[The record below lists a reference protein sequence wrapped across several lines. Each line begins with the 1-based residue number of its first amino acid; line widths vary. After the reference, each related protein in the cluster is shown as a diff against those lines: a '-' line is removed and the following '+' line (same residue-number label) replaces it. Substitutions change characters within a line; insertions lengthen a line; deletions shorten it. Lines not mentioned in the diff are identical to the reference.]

1 MVYGGSICLRRL
13 SQGARDAEV
22 RFNRFL
28 ANPRVTVEKLIAG
41 WSEKTVA
48 AVAGHHV
55 LAIQDTSE
63 INFRT
68 HGGRNRGLGVIGK
81 GVGRGV
87 LLHPMIAV
95 DAQTRE
101 CLGLVGG
108 HVWTRTDQKGRP
120 KKNNARRPLSEKES
134 RHWIET
140 AQTAKAKLCAA
151 TSVTMIADREA
162 DIYQLWAQVP
172 GPNVHV
178 LGRLFRER
186 SLVGGGSTTTIAGGW
201 PVRDTR
207 KISIREREKHEG
219 REAIVQLRFGK
230 IAISR
235 PATTAEPGLPEQTSL
250 TLIELSEVDAPQR
263 AQPIIWRLLT
273 SHIIDEVAEAWR
285 VVDWYRERWIIE
297 QFFRTLKKQGL
308 QIEDSQIESAD
319 RLLKLVAIAAHAAV
333 TTLQLVQARDGLS
346 ALPAMLVFS
355 QNELAALDGLN
366 KTKYAARTPLQKN
379 PHATLSLPWAAWI
392 VARLGGWDGYP
403 SSRPPGPITYKAGL
417 DKLKPF
423 AEGWALRDVCM
434 P

>member
-1 MVYGGSICLRRL
+1 VHGGGICLRRL
-13 SQGARDAEV
+13 SGGSRSAEV
-22 RFNRFL
+22 RFHRFL
-28 ANPRVTVEKLIAG
+28 ANPRVTVEKLISG
-41 WSEKTVA
+41 WSEKTVE
-48 AVAGHHV
+48 AVAGRDV

-68 HGGRNRGLGVIGK
+68 PGGRHRGLGVIGK
-81 GVGRGV
+81 GLGRGI

-95 DAQTRE
+95 DARTGE

-108 HVWTRTDQKGRP
+108 HAWTRADKKGET

-140 AQTAKAKLCAA
+140 AQTAKTTLGAAK
-151 TSVTMIADREA
+151 SVTMIADREA
-162 DIYQLWAQVP
+162 DIFQLWAQVP

-186 SLVGGGSTTTIAGGW
+186 PVIGGGSTTTIAGGW

-207 KISIREREKHEG
+207 KISIREREDREE
-219 REAIVQLRFGK
+219 REAFVQLRFGQ

-235 PATTAEPGLPEQTSL
+235 PATAIEPGLPEQISL
-250 TLIELSEVDAPQR
+250 TLIELSEMDAPQG
-263 AQPIIWRLLT
+263 AEPIVWRLLT
-273 SHIIDEVAEAWR
+273 SHVVDEAAAAWR
-285 VVDWYRERWIIE
+285 MVDAYRQRWIIE

-308 QIEDSQIESAD
+308 QIEDSQIESAE
-319 RLLKLVAIAAHAAV
+319 RLLKLVALAAQAAV

-346 ALPAMLVFS
+346 ALPAVLVFS
-355 QNELAALDGLN
+355 KDEIAALDALN
-366 KTKYAARTPLQKN
+366 KTKYAARTALQKN
-379 PHATLSLPWAAWI
+379 PHQTFSLPWAAWI

-403 SSRPPGPITYKAGL
+403 SSRPPGPITFKTGL
-417 DKLKPF
+417 DVLKPL
-423 AEGWALRDVCM
+423 AAGWALRDVCM